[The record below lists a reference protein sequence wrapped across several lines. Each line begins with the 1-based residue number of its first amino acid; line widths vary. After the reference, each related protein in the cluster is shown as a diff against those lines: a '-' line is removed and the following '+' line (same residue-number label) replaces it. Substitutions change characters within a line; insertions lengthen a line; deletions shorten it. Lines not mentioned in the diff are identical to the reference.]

1 MVGIKIRVLVG
12 AGEAMMKMVG
22 RFEFV
27 VRKPGVEEEAEA
39 SHGVIEARL
48 LGDERAVHAI
58 VGDDE
63 EAHREPNLQEA
74 VRNAAGPL
82 GRDVEK
88 EDEKEEVDEIS
99 AKDQR
104 GEQQADAPLARDNFG
119 TGKRRGERHELISL
133 GVWRAQMLQSLGC
146 RMSLVPQWGCN
157 SNCPDLEQGRGAT
170 RERKRVNRKLWRACL
185 LKLVEERMQKSSFS
199 IAAVLLSSML
209 LAACPTEA
217 PAAAKPAPANPAPTK
232 TTAKATPTPQPAPA
246 KKVEQKRLPEA
257 GPPPTSGTAMKVA
270 DVFAKKD
277 TIGKEAVKLEG
288 KVVKF
293 NPNIMGSNWLHV
305 QDGSGAEGTND
316 IVVTTKS
323 TVAVGDQVEVI
334 GLVSRARDFGAGYKF
349 DVIIENARVT
359 KK

>member
-1 MVGIKIRVLVG
+1 
-12 AGEAMMKMVG
+12 
-22 RFEFV
+22 
-27 VRKPGVEEEAEA
+27 
-39 SHGVIEARL
+39 
-48 LGDERAVHAI
+48 
-58 VGDDE
+58 
-63 EAHREPNLQEA
+63 
-74 VRNAAGPL
+74 
-82 GRDVEK
+82 
-88 EDEKEEVDEIS
+88 
-99 AKDQR
+99 
-104 GEQQADAPLARDNFG
+104 
-119 TGKRRGERHELISL
+119 
-133 GVWRAQMLQSLGC
+133 
-146 RMSLVPQWGCN
+146 
-157 SNCPDLEQGRGAT
+157 
-170 RERKRVNRKLWRACL
+170 
-185 LKLVEERMQKSSFS
+185 MQKTSLLS
-199 IAAVLLSSML
+199 IASVLLSSSF

-217 PAAAKPAPANPAPTK
+217 PAAVPSEPAKKPAPVAT
-232 TTAKATPTPQPAPA
+232 KATPTSQPAAPV